1 MTDERA
7 TESAVIADLAARAAT
22 PYQVDPTKPH
32 VAHTAGQL
40 LDLERF
46 LPAPR
51 RKSGSYRPATVAALT
66 DYVNNHS
73 DDHTTFWVDKEHS
86 TVTAVIND
94 HSRGESGWRD
104 HRAIVQLLQS
114 PEWKHWTAQDGR
126 FLSQE
131 AFAEHLQDGIE
142 EIRQQPDAAMMLEIA
157 QTIQGATK
165 ADWKT
170 ATRLDNGEVSF
181 AYHEQ
186 IEATAGRKAHLE
198 IPQTFTLA
206 VSPFYGEEPFGL
218 AARLRYRIREGQLSI
233 GYRLVRPHEVVLTV
247 LSNIAERLRVEGFE
261 HVYLGAPPA

>member
-1 MTDERA
+1 MSDEAR
-7 TESAVIADLAARAAT
+7 TEAAVIEDLAHRAAT
-22 PYQVDPTKPH
+22 PH
-32 VAHTAGQL
+32 
-40 LDLERF
+40 DLAPERLHLTHPDAKVVNLEKY

-51 RKSGSYRPATVAALT
+51 RKQGTYKPATIAALT
-66 DYVNNHS
+66 AYVGNHH
-73 DDHTTFWVDKEHS
+73 DEHTTFWVDKEHS

-94 HSRGESGWRD
+94 HSGDGSGWRD
-104 HRAIVQLLQS
+104 HRATVQLLQS
-114 PEWKHWTAQDGR
+114 PEWKHWAAQDGR

-131 AFAEHLQDGIE
+131 QFAEHLQDGIE
-142 EIRQQPDAAMMLEIA
+142 EIREPDAATMLEIA

-206 VSPFYGEEPFGL
+206 ISPFYGEEPFGL
-218 AARLRYRIREGQLSI
+218 VARLRYRIREGTLSI

-247 LSNIAERLRVEGFE
+247 LSNIAERLRVEGFD